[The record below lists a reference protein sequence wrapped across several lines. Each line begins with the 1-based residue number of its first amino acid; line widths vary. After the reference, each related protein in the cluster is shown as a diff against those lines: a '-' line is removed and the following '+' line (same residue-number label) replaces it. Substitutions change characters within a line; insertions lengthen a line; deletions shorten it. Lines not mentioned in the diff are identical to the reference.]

1 MPDTAFLTGKENMA
15 DNPDKQFTHYTKIA
29 WRIYAL
35 IAVIIM
41 AVLVLAFARDT
52 EEMFFYG
59 LLTPAAFYV
68 FRPTDRYINRQ
79 IYKFTG
85 TSPPAKQE

>member
-1 MPDTAFLTGKENMA
+1 MTDNQDTKFA
-15 DNPDKQFTHYTKIA
+15 HYTKLA

-35 IAVIIM
+35 IALVIV
-41 AVLVLAFARDT
+41 ATLVLLVARDM

-68 FRPTDRYINRQ
+68 FRPTDRYIARMV
-79 IYKFTG
+79 YKFTG
-85 TSPPAKQE
+85 VARPDGQA

>member
-1 MPDTAFLTGKENMA
+1 MA

-41 AVLVLAFARDT
+41 AILVLVVARDT
-52 EEMFFYG
+52 EEMLFYG

-68 FRPTDRYINRQ
+68 FRPTSSYINRK
-79 IYKFTG
+79 IYKYTG
-85 TSPPAKQE
+85 ISPPDKQE